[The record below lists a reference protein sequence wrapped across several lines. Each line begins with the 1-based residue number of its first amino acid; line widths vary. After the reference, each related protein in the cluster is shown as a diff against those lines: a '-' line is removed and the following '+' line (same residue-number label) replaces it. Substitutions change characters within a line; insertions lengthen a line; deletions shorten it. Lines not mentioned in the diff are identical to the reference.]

1 MLRKRL
7 ALNQWIS
14 LILLMIGITLV
25 QWPETY
31 SNNNNNHNSS
41 NKLEESIK
49 KVTPEEELVGNRLI
63 GLLAVLASCFSSG
76 FSGVYFEKLVKF
88 SSQSLWIRNT
98 QLALFGVI
106 VGLIAMFLQ
115 DFDSVYVNGFFQV
128 FIRNFFSFLKLLF
141 PLKKL
146 YFSQTVIN

>member
-1 MLRKRL
+1 MLHKKL

-14 LILLMIGITLV
+14 LILLMVGITLV

-31 SNNNNNHNSS
+31 SNNDNHNHNSS
-41 NKLEESIK
+41 NKLEESVK
-49 KVTPEEELVGNRLI
+49 KVIPEEPVGNRLI

-76 FSGVYFEKLVKF
+76 FSGVYFEKLVKYT
-88 SSQSLWIRNT
+88 SQSLWIRNT

-115 DFDSVYVNGFFQV
+115 DFDLVYVNGFFQV
-128 FIRNFFSFLKLLF
+128 FI
-141 PLKKL
+141 
-146 YFSQTVIN
+146 